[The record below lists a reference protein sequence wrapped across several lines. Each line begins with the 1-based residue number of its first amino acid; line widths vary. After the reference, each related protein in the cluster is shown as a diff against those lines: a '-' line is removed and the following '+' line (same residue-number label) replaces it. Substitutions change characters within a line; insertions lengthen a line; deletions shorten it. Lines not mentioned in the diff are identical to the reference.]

1 LRLLGYPELYFGSI
15 RGFSKQLGY
24 GPVNDRV
31 LKVRAKL
38 SQWYE
43 YKAAAMKLRMR
54 QGKTL
59 VIDQMLTIEK

>member
-1 LRLLGYPELYFGSI
+1 MKLLGYPELYFGSI

-24 GPVNDRV
+24 GAVNDRV
-31 LKVRAKL
+31 LKVWAKL
-38 SQWYE
+38 RQWYE

-59 VIDQMLTIEK
+59 VVDQMLTKEK